1 MGAGDLLLEEGV
13 EGGNAAQA
21 DSTQVRRRQG
31 PGGRNQTKKKVLH
44 VPRPQEPAT
53 EGRVPGLLP
62 LTQELVPGVRR
73 L

>member
-31 PGGRNQTKKKVLH
+31 PGGRNQTKVKGSSCPKTSGVSH
-44 VPRPQEPAT
+44 RKT
-53 EGRVPGLLP
+53 VPGLLP
-62 LTQELVPGVRR
+62 PTQELVPGVRR